1 MTARQRKRSG
11 RPLNGWLVLD
21 KPAGITSAAAVARA
35 KHITGAA
42 KVGHG
47 GTLDP
52 LATGILPLA
61 FGEATKTISFV
72 MDRAKTYR
80 FSLRFGEERHTD
92 DAEGVVL
99 WSSPVRPTE
108 ADILAVLP
116 EFVGDIEQVPPAVSA
131 LKVDGRRAY
140 DLVREGKDPDLKSRT
155 VRIDRLDFLGFLDAD
170 VAQFEARC
178 GKGTYIRSLAR
189 DLARR
194 LDTRGHIVSLRRTA
208 VGSFALDRAISLA
221 QVELLCHSAP
231 ASELLLP
238 VMASLVDIPAL
249 AITEDEEK
257 RLRSGC
263 VVPVLPTDNSADGSA
278 GNRGVADHL
287 AEGTVVVAVAAGK
300 LVAVARIAGDKIR
313 PVRVLHL

>member
-1 MTARQRKRSG
+1 MTARQRKRPG
-11 RPLNGWLVLD
+11 RPLHGWLVLD

-35 KHITGAA
+35 KRISGAA

-72 MDRAKTYR
+72 MDRTKTYR

-92 DAEGVVL
+92 DAEGEVL
-99 WSSPVRPTE
+99 ETSPVRPTE
-108 ADILAVLP
+108 AAVRAVIP
-116 EFVGDIEQVPPAVSA
+116 EFVGDIEQMPPAVSA
-131 LKVDGRRAY
+131 LKVGGKRAY
-140 DLVREGKDPDLKSRT
+140 DLVREGKDPDLKARR
-155 VRIDRLDFLGFLDAD
+155 VRIERLDFLGFTDANT
-170 VAQFEARC
+170 AQFEARC
-178 GKGTYIRSLAR
+178 GKGVYMRSLAR

-194 LDTRGHIVSLRRTA
+194 LLTRGHITGLRRTA
-208 VGSFALDRAISLA
+208 VGSFTLDRAISLA
-221 QVELLCHSAP
+221 KLERLWHSAP

-249 AITEDEEK
+249 AITEDEAK

-263 VVPVLPTDNSADGSA
+263 VVPVLPTDNPTDGPT
-278 GNRGVADHL
+278 GNHGVADRL

-300 LVAVARIAGDKIR
+300 PVAVARIVGDRIR